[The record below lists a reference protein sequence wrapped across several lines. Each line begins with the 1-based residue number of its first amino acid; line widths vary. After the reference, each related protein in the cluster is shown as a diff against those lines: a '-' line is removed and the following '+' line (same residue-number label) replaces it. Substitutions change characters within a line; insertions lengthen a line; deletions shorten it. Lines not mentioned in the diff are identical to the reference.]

1 MEWRKRRHFEILAP
15 GSSLRQRVA
24 YSLAIVRLILVP
36 VMFLAVYYL
45 FEMGRIVDR
54 IVNID
59 APASQMAEQASI
71 QLLEGRR
78 AERNYFLLHD
88 AGSLRVNQ
96 EALANVKQT
105 LSAVAELEPEQRQ
118 TTREGL
124 DAVNVYEKRLSAA
137 VSQLTQPGQM
147 PPARIQQVVKAYEK
161 DLNDLLKGSHR
172 QPRAKLID
180 DLRTRV
186 ESFDA
191 QISETVQT
199 VEPALRQVTE
209 DLQSSGQEV
218 MQAATKLQKQ
228 NWDRV
233 QQDHQ
238 EARHLLRRAEWVLST
253 VSGFALLLSIWI
265 SFILPRQV
273 AAPLVRLKE
282 AVDHAAGGNY
292 EIEFELHGKGEIV
305 DLAQSLQ
312 NLTSALRRKEV

>member
-1 MEWRKRRHFEILAP
+1 MERRKRRHFEILAP

-59 APASQMAEQASI
+59 APASQLAEQASI

-88 AGSLRVNQ
+88 VGTLRVNQ
-96 EALANVKQT
+96 EALTSVKHT
-105 LSAVAELEPEQRQ
+105 LSAVADLEPEQKQ

-124 DAVNVYEKRLSAA
+124 DAVNVYEKRFSAA
-137 VSQLTQPGQM
+137 VLQLTQPGQT

-180 DLRTRV
+180 ELRTRV

-199 VEPALRQVTE
+199 VDPALRQVTE
-209 DLQSSGQEV
+209 DLQTSGQEI

-228 NWDRV
+228 NWERV

-238 EARHLLRRAEWVLST
+238 EARNLLRRAEWVLST
-253 VSGFALLLSIWI
+253 VSAFALSLSIWI

-282 AVDHAAGGNY
+282 AVDHAAAGHY

-312 NLTSALRRKEV
+312 NLTSALRRREV